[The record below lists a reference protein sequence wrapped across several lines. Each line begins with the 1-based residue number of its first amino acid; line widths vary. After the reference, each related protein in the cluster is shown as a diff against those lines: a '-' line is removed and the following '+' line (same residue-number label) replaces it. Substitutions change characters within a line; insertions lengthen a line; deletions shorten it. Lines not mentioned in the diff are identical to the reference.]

1 MRTIPT
7 PPPKLSD
14 LRRELLQGT
23 IAAESLADTYGPR
36 IPSREDYPHWDKL
49 QYMEPPEGMTNRI
62 WWLWT
67 KLDRL
72 NQART
77 LPLRGK
83 DGVRFHFV
91 PTDAI
96 QEFLHELDVDL
107 GRAAWV
113 EPGRVLEDEDANII
127 HLEAVMEEAIHSSQL
142 EGAATTRVVAQRMLR
157 EGLKPRDHG
166 EKMIANNHRV
176 MRELPGLVGEP
187 LSVELLRSLHAALTA
202 GTLESGGDEGRIRQP
217 GDRIAVVDE
226 RGRVLHDPPPAG
238 ELPGRLEALCA
249 YVNHPPRSPYVH
261 PLVRAIT
268 LHFMIGYEHPFV
280 DGNGRLARVL
290 FTWSMLKS
298 GYPIC
303 RFLSLSR
310 QIHRSRSA
318 YYRAY
323 LETETDE
330 GDLTYFLL
338 YNIERLKEELGEL
351 RREYRRRAQAR
362 MQIEVKVDP
371 DRSLN
376 RRQRDVILHGLSHPG
391 YIYTMKG
398 HARSHGVT
406 MATARSDLRELVEL
420 GLMGM
425 KCDRNPHQF
434 TFRPGLKGR
443 LAG

>member
-1 MRTIPT
+1 MRIAPT
-7 PPPKLSD
+7 PPPNLKE
-14 LRRELLQGT
+14 LRRELLQAT
-23 IAAESLADTYGPR
+23 IAAESLADAYGVRVPM
-36 IPSREDYPHWDKL
+36 REDYPHWDKL
-49 QYMEPPEGMTNRI
+49 QYLEPPEGMTNRH
-62 WWLWT
+62 WWLRT

-77 LPLRGK
+77 LPLRAK
-83 DGVRFHFV
+83 DGASFHFV
-91 PTDAI
+91 PTDGI

-113 EPGRVLEDEDANII
+113 LPGKVLEDEDAQII

-166 EKMIANNHRV
+166 ERMIANSHRV
-176 MRELPGLVGEP
+176 MRELPSMIGEP
-187 LSVELLRSLHAALTA
+187 LSLELLRNLHASLTA
-202 GTLESGGDEGRIRQP
+202 GTLESEGDEGRIREQ
-217 GDRIAVVDE
+217 GDTIAVVDE
-226 RGRVLHDPPPAG
+226 RGRVLHEPPAAG
-238 ELPGRLEALCA
+238 LLPARLEALCA
-249 YVNHPPRSPYVH
+249 HVNHPPRSPYIH
-261 PLVRAIT
+261 PLVRAII

-310 QIHRSRSA
+310 QIHRSRNA

-330 GDLTYFLL
+330 GDLTYFIL
-338 YNIERLKEELGEL
+338 YNIARLKEELEEL
-351 RREYRRRAQAR
+351 RREYRSRAQSRA
-362 MQIEVKVDP
+362 QVELKVKS

-376 RRQRDVILHGLSHPG
+376 RRQRELVVHGLSNPG

-398 HARSHGVT
+398 HARTHGVT
-406 MATARSDLRELVEL
+406 MATARSDLRELVRL
-420 GLMGM
+420 GLMNM

-434 TFRPGLKGR
+434 TFR
-443 LAG
+443 AGIRDTLGG